1 MENGE
6 TKKEDAP
13 VVISKSRWFN
23 GALAIAV
30 LNPIFAGLLMGILL
44 WRTQGM
50 QKEGKIV
57 TAFSIIWGG
66 IILLL
71 AYKYGAF
78 KQF

>member
-1 MENGE
+1 MENTKE
-6 TKKEDAP
+6 TIQ
-13 VVISKSRWFN
+13 VTISKSRWFN

-30 LNPIFAGLLMGILL
+30 LNPVFAGLIMGLLL
-44 WRTQGM
+44 WRTDGM
-50 QKEGKIV
+50 QREGKIV
-57 TAFSIIWGG
+57 TAFSVIWGG